1 MDETTSTIVIYRDVI
16 FNASDFNKDRDTSS
30 SVNCFDDD
38 VFSDEKLVSQSPD
51 EMCQEDNQLRYPRR
65 QRRPPVRYGI
75 DEYIDMAFLGEA
87 AEDPESI
94 EEALQSRL
102 SKQWQ
107 EVADAE
113 FQSLIDDGAC
123 SVTQG

>member
-51 EMCQEDNQLRYPRR
+51 EICQQDDQPWYPRR
-65 QRRPPVRYGI
+65 QRHPPVRYGI
-75 DEYIDMAFLGEA
+75 DEYIDMAFLGKA

-94 EEALQSRL
+94 EEALQS
-102 SKQWQ
+102 
-107 EVADAE
+107 
-113 FQSLIDDGAC
+113 
-123 SVTQG
+123 